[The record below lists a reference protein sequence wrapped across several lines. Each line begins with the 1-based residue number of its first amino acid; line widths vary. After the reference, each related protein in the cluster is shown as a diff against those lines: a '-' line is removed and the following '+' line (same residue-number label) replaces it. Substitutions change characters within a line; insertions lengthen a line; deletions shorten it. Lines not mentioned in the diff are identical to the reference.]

1 MIILS
6 GSDSLL
12 AQSILPLL
20 REKTKVFAFDRTR
33 GSINDSNFL
42 TKLAEET
49 KASIFINC
57 DEMNNAEECAYKRE
71 EAYSINSFAAGEIA
85 KVCRNFNIKLIHVSS
100 SFVYSGIENIPYS
113 ESDVADPQNV
123 MGDSK
128 LFGEKKIIESGCD
141 HIILRF
147 PQIYGK
153 GNSFITDVLRDSSGS
168 RLIKGQIISSLYSK
182 DAASIID
189 LAIEKNLSGIYNAS
203 NSGGSDIFEFF
214 NYCNKLLEK
223 HSGKN
228 IIAKFTPVDYADF
241 LSASEPILYNNLNIS
256 KIETALG
263 IKLRSWQEALE
274 EYMKDY
280 HQFV

>member
-20 REKTKVFAFDRTR
+20 REKTKVFAFDHTR

-42 TKLAEET
+42 AKLADET
-49 KASIFINC
+49 KASFFINC
-57 DEMNNAEECAYKRE
+57 AEMNNAEECAYKRE

-85 KVCRNFNIKLIHVSS
+85 KVCKNFNIKLIHISS
-100 SFVYSGIENIPYS
+100 SFVYSGKENITYS
-113 ESDVADPQNV
+113 ENDTTDPQNV
-123 MGDSK
+123 LGDSK

-141 HIILRF
+141 HIILRI

-153 GNSFITDVLRDSSGS
+153 GNSFITDVLRESNGS

-189 LAIEKNLSGIYNAS
+189 LAIEKNITGTYNAS
-203 NSGGSDIFEFF
+203 NLGGSDIFEFF

-223 HSGKN
+223 YSGKN
-228 IIAKFTPVDYADF
+228 IVAKFTPIDYADF
-241 LSASEPILYNNLNIS
+241 LSASEPILYNALNNS
-256 KIETALG
+256 EIETKLG
-263 IKLRSWQEALE
+263 IKLRTWQEALE
-274 EYMKDY
+274 EYIIDY
-280 HQFV
+280 HQFI